1 MTSDQ
6 DHRRAAALCLLV
18 STAEPGAVP
27 PFPPVSP
34 DRLLLAALRER
45 RCGPTGGARG
55 ALDILLG
62 RLGAPGERG

>member
-6 DHRRAAALCLLV
+6 DHRRAAALRLLV
-18 STAEPGAVP
+18 STEEPGAVP
-27 PFPPVSP
+27 PVAP

-45 RCGPTGGARG
+45 RGGPTGGARG